1 MSKALPTKIICC
13 YRSGVPLASVTAICS
28 QGWPLLSSFQTALL
42 HPIYNMPLSKLN
54 IKLYDHLTA
63 AHASEWMLADAEL
76 QEIRLCMSAIMY
88 AAHSIWEAPQD
99 SKLHLSSLPSDSV
112 AVGSA
117 ARLLAISCWYD
128 GMSTASIA
136 FPLYNI
142 SVANN
147 NLHWENF
154 KGWLEVA
161 EDIREDWETG
171 RNRNERDEEQRRRA
185 AALLTVK
192 AEHIYKRIDFNK
204 VWRWIDIQLADS
216 ADYPEGRRETLKELF
231 MKGDIAPEDW
241 TTDDVDD
248 LCEAVLVCCDCGN
261 EITHFIQTRL
271 NHIRALIV
279 DFYSSF
285 TLLGA
290 AKDVAGNGLD
300 LSTKEKETQ
309 DAFFMDFDKRASNLE
324 SLPPAPKREQ
334 FASMALFL
342 KAEAQHRILAR
353 RFELRST
360 K

>member
-1 MSKALPTKIICC
+1 MASLPTKLICC
-13 YRSGVPLASVTAICS
+13 YRSGVPLASVTAVCT

-42 HPIYNMPLSKLN
+42 HPIYNLSLTKLN
-54 IKLYDHLTA
+54 LKLHDHIKA
-63 AHASEWMLADAEL
+63 GHASEWTLEDQEL
-76 QEIRLCMSAIMY
+76 QDMRLCMSAIMY
-88 AAHSIWEAPQD
+88 AMQAIWEAPQD
-99 SKLHLSSLPSDSV
+99 SKLHISSLPSNAV

-117 ARLLAISCWYD
+117 ARLFALSTWYD
-128 GMSTASIA
+128 MYQSASIA

-142 SVANN
+142 SVHNN
-147 NLHWENF
+147 NLGWENF
-154 KGWLEVA
+154 KSWLEVA
-161 EDIREDWETG
+161 EDIRDEWESG
-171 RNRNERDEEQRRRA
+171 HARRERDEEQRRRE

-204 VWRWIDIQLADS
+204 VWRWIDIQLAED
-216 ADYPEGRRETLKELF
+216 AAYPEGRRETLKELF
-231 MKGDIAPEDW
+231 MRGDLSPEDW

-248 LCEAVLVCCDCGN
+248 LCEAVLTCCDCGN

-285 TLLGA
+285 TLLGS

-300 LSTKEKETQ
+300 LSEAEKRKQ
-309 DAFFMDFDKRASNLE
+309 DEFFSDFDRRADNLE

-342 KAEAQHRILAR
+342 KAEAQHRILKR
-353 RFELRST
+353 RFELRNS

>member
-1 MSKALPTKIICC
+1 MATLPTKIICC
-13 YRSGVPLASVTAICS
+13 YRSGVPLASVTAICT
-28 QGWPLLSSFQTALL
+28 QGWPLLSSFQAALL

-54 IKLYDHLTA
+54 IKLYEHIKA
-63 AHASEWMLADAEL
+63 GHASEWALEDHEL
-76 QEIRLCMSAIMY
+76 QDMRLCMSAIMY
-88 AAHSIWEAPQD
+88 SMHAIWEAPQD
-99 SKLHLSSLPSDSV
+99 SKLHVSSLPSNSV

-117 ARLLAISCWYD
+117 ARLLALSSWYD
-128 GMSTASIA
+128 EINSSSIA

-142 SVANN
+142 DKCNDN
-147 NLHWENF
+147 MGWDNF
-154 KGWLEVA
+154 KGWLDVA
-161 EDIREDWETG
+161 EDIREDWESG
-171 RNRNERDEEQRRRA
+171 HARRERDEEQRRRE

-204 VWRWIDIQLADS
+204 VWRWIDIQLAES
-216 ADYPEGRRETLKELF
+216 PDYPEGRRTTLKELF
-231 MKGDIAPEDW
+231 MRGDLSPEDW

-248 LCEAVLVCCDCGN
+248 LVEAILTCCDCGN

-271 NHIRALIV
+271 NHIRTLIV

-300 LSTKEKETQ
+300 LSEAEKAKQ
-309 DAFFMDFDKRASNLE
+309 DEFFLDFDRRASNLE

-334 FASMALFL
+334 FASVALFL

-353 RFELRST
+353 RFEMRNKT
-360 K
+360 